1 MLLLIELS
9 GAIGLLLFGL
19 RQVRNGMMRSFGT
32 SLKRLASRTEGR
44 ILPTFLVGLLVAVLL
59 QSSAATAMIS
69 ATFAAQ
75 GAISAATAFIT
86 VLGADVGT
94 SIAAFIARKKLQPYP
109 HC

>member
-75 GAISAATAFIT
+75 GATANRIIFELEFRSRSERDDMIFEPQAYT
-86 VLGADVGT
+86 D
-94 SIAAFIARKKLQPYP
+94 
-109 HC
+109 